1 VQRLVIASATVLA
14 LVSAW
19 HLGPHMWGRIDHDYV
34 AYRSY
39 TTIERQH
46 APLSGLGLDGYVFDW
61 YAKYLARG
69 DRIYFQV
76 QQSGLGTLD
85 LPSAVLL
92 GGSFY
97 LLPAVAV
104 KDLSKATVVV
114 SWLADPGLL
123 HVHFITQQRLGLQ
136 LMFVSRIRA
145 PEGT

>member
-1 VQRLVIASATVLA
+1 VQRVVIATATVLA

-19 HLGPHMWGRIDHDYV
+19 HLGPHMWGRI
-34 AYRSY
+34 A
-39 TTIERQH
+39 IERQH